1 MRALILAGGKGTR
14 LRTVV
19 SDVPKPMAPVCGKPF
34 LDFLLKQLKDENVSS
49 VIVSTG
55 YMAEVIESSYPEG
68 FEGMH
73 ISFSRE
79 TTPLLTGGAIKKAT
93 QNLNSELLIV
103 LNGDSFVKLDLEK
116 ISKFHR
122 EKGADITVLSV
133 YMKDASRYGLLKLS
147 SDSKVETF
155 CEKKINSQGQI
166 NAGVY
171 VFNSNLLK
179 DYNEDIFSFEEWLNN
194 NLVKLKVYAFISEE
208 DFIDIGVPEDY
219 ERAQRFFAVKR

>member
-1 MRALILAGGKGTR
+1 M
-14 LRTVV
+14 
-19 SDVPKPMAPVCGKPF
+19 
-34 LDFLLKQLKDENVSS
+34 
-49 VIVSTG
+49 
-55 YMAEVIESSYPEG
+55 
-68 FEGMH
+68 
-73 ISFSRE
+73 
-79 TTPLLTGGAIKKAT
+79 
-93 QNLNSELLIV
+93 
-103 LNGDSFVKLDLEK
+103 
-116 ISKFHR
+116 
-122 EKGADITVLSV
+122 LSV

-179 DYNEDIFSFEEWLNN
+179 DYNEDVFSFEEWLNN

>member
-1 MRALILAGGKGTR
+1 M
-14 LRTVV
+14 
-19 SDVPKPMAPVCGKPF
+19 
-34 LDFLLKQLKDENVSS
+34 
-49 VIVSTG
+49 TG
-55 YMAEVIESSYPEG
+55 VD
-68 FEGMH
+68 
-73 ISFSRE
+73 
-79 TTPLLTGGAIKKAT
+79 IKKAT

-166 NAGVY
+166 NSGVY
-171 VFNSNLLK
+171 FFNS
-179 DYNEDIFSFEEWLNN
+179 